1 MHTHVRKRDDLGW
14 ARGSDDLVG
23 EDQIR
28 GRQTRDSACARK
40 SYRLRTS
47 SRIVRNGYRA
57 VNRAIRCRGEGHRY
71 RATGSGCDNAP
82 TRIRRGIRSAR
93 SNARNSQLGGSGVG
107 QSNRLS
113 RTRRVAELGAEGETG
128 WRERDLRDCCVRRLA
143 IDGDKS
149 QPDPEEDRNAKGID
163 KEFPEPTGY
172 DSGLSRKTA
181 HQFLQL
187 NLK

>member
-1 MHTHVRKRDDLGW
+1 MNGDGRYGNPMHTHVRKRDDLGW

-93 SNARNSQLGGSGVG
+93 SNARNSQLGGSGVR
-107 QSNRLS
+107 SCR
-113 RTRRVAELGAEGETG
+113 GE
-128 WRERDLRDCCVRRLA
+128 RAIERRDCTRCCRA
-143 IDGDKS
+143 ADGV
-149 QPDPEEDRNAKGID
+149 GV
-163 KEFPEPTGY
+163 GV
-172 DSGLSRKTA
+172 
-181 HQFLQL
+181 
-187 NLK
+187 